1 MRLITP
7 NNFVRSTYNK
17 IMTEEWLPV
26 TIPGCSGYSV
36 SSRSNIRTSNGII
49 MKPTCQGNIT
59 LSGTKGKVRK
69 FVHVISCLAFHGPKP
84 YPTATVD
91 HIDRDWKNNNVINL
105 RWASRSLQA
114 RNKDSSLRKGIRVV
128 YKTSTKSVSFKSVLT
143 AARHFGIKNTT
154 LHRWLQRDLTV
165 EVTGGYLQFDK
176 VVPAKNSI
184 VKVVPSWIL
193 DDNNKSTAKVSSCGL
208 VLTARG
214 WTTGSKSGRPARY
227 FGTNV
232 GTSTYFVHR
241 LIAAAF
247 FGRPDDPSKIYVNHI
262 DGSGFNNQIA
272 NLEWVTPSENSK
284 HAVEAGLTIRQAPVV
299 QYSLNGTR
307 MAEFRSISEAARA
320 VTGIHQN
327 ICRACRGKFRS
338 AHNFMWA
345 YKSEAPE
352 HMTPIS
358 RGSTSKEVRQYDLH
372 GNLMATFAS
381 GRQAAQALG
390 VVAPRITYCCQGKIR
405 LGDFTLQTD

>member
-1 MRLITP
+1 MLLVHNTK
-7 NNFVRSTYNK
+7 STT
-17 IMTEEWLPV
+17 IMVEEWLQV

-36 SSRSNIRTSNGII
+36 SSQSNIRNANGII
-49 MKPTCQGNIT
+49 MKPTRQGNLT
-59 LSGTKGKVRK
+59 LYGTKGKVRK
-69 FVHVISCLAFHGPKP
+69 YVHVISCLAFNGPKP

-91 HIDRDWKNNNVINL
+91 HIDRDWKNNNIGNL

-114 RNKDSSLRKGIRVV
+114 RNRNNSRRKGIRVV
-128 YKTSTKSVSFKSVLT
+128 YKTSTKNVSFSSVLT

-154 LHRWLQRDLTV
+154 LHLWLKIDLTV
-165 EVTGGYLQFDK
+165 KVTGGYLQFDK

-214 WTTGSKSGRPARY
+214 WTTGCSRGRPTKY
-227 FGTNV
+227 FAV
-232 GTSTYFVHR
+232 GIGKPHYLVHR

-247 FGRPDDPSKIYVNHI
+247 LGKPDDPSKIYVNHI
-262 DGSGFNNQIA
+262 DGNGLNNRIE

-299 QYSLNGTR
+299 QYGLDGTR
-307 MAEFRSISEAARA
+307 MAEFRSINEAARA
-320 VTGIHQN
+320 VKGISSN
-327 ICRACRGKFRS
+327 ISRACRGRGHS
-338 AHNFMWA
+338 VHNFMWA

-352 HMTPIS
+352 QMPPIS
-358 RGSTSKEVRQYDLH
+358 RGSVSKEVRQYDLH
-372 GNLMATFAS
+372 GKLMATFAS
-381 GRQAAQALG
+381 GRQAAKALG
-390 VVAPRITYCCQGKIR
+390 VLAPRITYCCQGKIR
-405 LGDFTLQTD
+405 LGDFTLQTG